1 MAAIAAVSDDGR
13 VSTTANPTTNSALP
27 RPTATRM
34 HRPSWRDSR
43 LLVGVLLVL
52 LATALGAKA
61 VASADDRVP
70 MYAATVA
77 LKPGDRLGVD
87 NVKRVDVQL
96 GDGVAAYLSAATPLP
111 PEAFVLRE
119 VRAGELVPAA
129 AVGTRADIVVQPVTV
144 RVDSDSTAGLVAGS
158 VVDVWV
164 STRDPAANQERYQ
177 PATLMLKGVTVAW
190 LPGEQSSFGGGSG
203 NSAVQV
209 LVPTDEVPKVI
220 TAQDDKARFTLVPV
234 PGSARSHP

>member
-1 MAAIAAVSDDGR
+1 MVQETHIGPGGSSRATRLQRPTWRDGR
-13 VSTTANPTTNSALP
+13 
-27 RPTATRM
+27 
-34 HRPSWRDSR
+34 
-43 LLVGVLLVL
+43 LLGGILLVL

-61 VASADDRVP
+61 VAAADDRVP
-70 MYAATVA
+70 RYAASA
-77 LKPGDRLGVD
+77 HLKPGDRLDAATLVA
-87 NVKRVDVQL
+87 VQVL
-96 GDGVAAYLSAATPLP
+96 LDDGMAGYLSAANPLP
-111 PEAFVLRE
+111 TGSFALRE
-119 VRAGELVPAA
+119 IRSGELVPLS
-129 AVGTRADIVVQPVTV
+129 AVGSRADLDVQPVTV